1 MTSQP
6 SASFVP
12 LTALPAPPVAREYRV
27 AVLNKNGQANGHA
40 NGHSNGNGN
49 GNGLGNGNGVGKQ
62 PAFHSLEQLRPA
74 ALNGAETKPCE
85 PRVTVQRDGNRVTHL
100 RIQCTCGQTMD
111 LACVYDE
118 TPPAA

>member
-6 SASFVP
+6 TASFVP
-12 LTALPAPPVAREYRV
+12 LTALPAPAGAREYRV
-27 AVLNKNGQANGHA
+27 AILNKNGQANGHT
-40 NGHSNGNGN
+40 NGHTNGHANRNGA
-49 GNGLGNGNGVGKQ
+49 GKP

-74 ALNGAETKPCE
+74 AHPGAETKPCE

-100 RIQCTCGQTMD
+100 RIQCTCGQIMD

-118 TPPAA
+118 PPPAA